1 MSRSCLLLTLLP
13 LCLLGVTGVAEDT
26 ESPTPALRRPIG
38 LLMMGDMVLV
48 TERSRIAVVD
58 PAARRV
64 EYELKTGRNNSVVS
78 STPDGRRIVV
88 ADEEANEVVAFE
100 FSQGQTK
107 ESARR
112 KVGMTPVGVQ
122 VHPDGRRASVSC
134 LWPRQLWLIDVTTD
148 GSPTKIDLPFAPRQQ
163 LLSPDG
169 AKLIV
174 ADSFGGKIA
183 LVDVERRVLESVR
196 DLADVHNIR
205 GLAWSRDGKGL
216 WLTHQILHSQGH
228 PNPGE
233 IRAGSVVSNHLR
245 KLSKATVLDP
255 RADLLRD
262 ELIYSLGDI
271 ERGAG
276 DPSAVAEL
284 GDGRLL
290 ITLAG
295 INELLIGRPER
306 VLWNRID
313 VGRRPTALAVD
324 EGRQRAYV
332 ANTFDDSISVVDLRT
347 SKVEAT
353 IPLGPPRKSLSPEQ
367 RGEIAFFDARH
378 SLDGWYSC
386 HSCHTDGHTCGRLN
400 DNFTDGS
407 FGTPKRVLTLRG
419 VKDTG
424 PWAWSGQMADL
435 ETQVRNSLRSTMQGP
450 APSTQLVADITAYLR
465 TLPPAPSVLDTRG
478 TVDADIYK
486 RGRKIFTREKC
497 ASCHSPPTYTTPKTY
512 DVGLRDEVGGTHFN
526 PPSLRGVSQG
536 GPYFHDNRAA
546 TLEDVF
552 VRYRHQLAGKLTE
565 QELGDLLHFLRSQ

>member
-1 MSRSCLLLTLLP
+1 MLRHCLLLAALP
-13 LCLLGVTGVAEDT
+13 LCLFGAFGVADDAET
-26 ESPTPALRRPIG
+26 PTSTLRRPIE
-38 LLMMGDMVLV
+38 LLRVGDKLVVVERNRIVVLN
-48 TERSRIAVVD
+48 
-58 PAARRV
+58 PATQQV
-64 EYELKTGRNNSVVS
+64 ENEVKTGRKNSAAA
-78 STPDGRRIVV
+78 STPDGKQIVI

-100 FSQGQTK
+100 FTSGQPR
-107 ESARR
+107 EFARR
-112 KVGMTPVGVQ
+112 KVGMTPVGIQ
-122 VHPDGRRASVSC
+122 LHPDGRRASVSC
-134 LWPRQLWLIDVTTD
+134 LWPRQTWLIDLKID

-169 AKLIV
+169 TKLIV
-174 ADSFGGKIA
+174 ADAFAGKIA
-183 LVDVERRVLESVR
+183 LVDFERRVLESVR

-205 GLAWSRDGKGL
+205 GFAWSRDGKGL

-245 KLSKATVLDP
+245 KLSKATVLDA
-255 RADLLRD
+255 RTDLLRD

-276 DPSAVAEL
+276 DPAALAEL

-295 INELLIGRPER
+295 INEFLIGRPER
-306 VLWNRID
+306 VLWNRVD
-313 VGRRPTALAVD
+313 VGRRPTALVV
-324 EGRQRAYV
+324 EENRQRAYV
-332 ANTFDDSISVVDLRT
+332 ANTFDDSISVIDLRM

-353 IPLGPPRKSLSPEQ
+353 IPLGPLRKSSSPEE

-386 HSCHTDGHTCGRLN
+386 HSCHTDGHTSGRLN

-450 APSTQLVADITAYLR
+450 TPSKELVADLTAYLR
-465 TLPPAPSVLDTRG
+465 SLPPAPSVLEARG
-478 TVDADIYK
+478 TIDADAFK

-536 GPYFHDNRAA
+536 GPFFHDNRAA

-552 VRYRHQLAGKLTE
+552 RRYRHQLAGKLTE
-565 QELGDLLHFLRSQ
+565 QELQDLLHFLRSL